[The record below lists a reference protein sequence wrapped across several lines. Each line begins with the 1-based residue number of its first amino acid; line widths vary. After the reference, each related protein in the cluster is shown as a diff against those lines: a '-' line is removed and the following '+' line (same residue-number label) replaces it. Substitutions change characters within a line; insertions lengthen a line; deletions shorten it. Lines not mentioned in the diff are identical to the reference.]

1 MKIFSF
7 IFSLFFFLSFA
18 TTRIISYINFDR
30 NCEGYLKRAADSNTI
45 DLAAN
50 NLKIALKYMEDNNLT
65 SGFTSIFYRT
75 PDEDIGFWYNNV
87 KASFQELNNVSPES
101 TQLERSNIL
110 MKLRETLLD
119 QGQSTSVTAP
129 NGISI
134 YPTNTVFFLW
144 GLLSLFVFCGIC
156 LGICLWILITY

>member
-1 MKIFSF
+1 MKIISF
-7 IFSLFFFLSFA
+7 VFSLCFFVSFA
-18 TTRIISYINFDR
+18 TTRIVSYINFDR

-65 SGFTSIFYRT
+65 SGFTSVFYRT
-75 PDEDIGFWYNNV
+75 PDEDIGFWYTNV
-87 KASFQELNNVSPES
+87 KASLQELNSVGPES

-129 NGISI
+129 AGISI
-134 YPTNTVFFLW
+134 YPINTIFFLW
-144 GLLSLFVFCGIC
+144 GLLSLFVFCGVC
-156 LGICLWILITY
+156 TWILMTY